1 MACKGSGVQIP
12 LSPLMKY
19 IANPVIEEGWTSSFM
34 PDLTGKKYLITGGT
48 SGLGLEA
55 AKALVAKGAHVTIT
69 ARKEAKGLQA
79 QSLSGAQ
86 RVLSLDLANLES
98 VRTAAAEITEDIDV
112 LICNAG
118 VMVTPFRFTKDGFEL
133 QMGTNHLGHFAF
145 AGLIHNKIK
154 ERLISVASVAHRI
167 GNFGPGTV
175 TSIREKCM
183 GEGAYSPWKAYGASK
198 LANLLFINELERRR
212 LQHGYSF
219 TPLAVH
225 PGFANTRLTR
235 VGPAMAGQP
244 IKERWMGAMTEL
256 VAQSAHDGALPM
268 LYAAS
273 MPGIKGATYY
283 GPRKSFEMRGTP
295 MVVHAKAMAYDQTL
309 ASNLWQVSEELTG
322 VSWENSA
329 HA

>member
-19 IANPVIEEGWTSSFM
+19 IANPVVDEGWTSSFM
-34 PDLTGKKYLITGGT
+34 PDLSGKKYLITGGT
-48 SGLGLEA
+48 SGLGLAA

-69 ARKEAKGLQA
+69 ARKEEKGLRA
-79 QSLSGAQ
+79 QDETGAQ
-86 RVLSLDLANLES
+86 RVLSLNLADLSS
-98 VRTAAAEITEDIDV
+98 VREAAAQIQEDIDV

-118 VMVTPFRFTKDGFEL
+118 VMVTPYRFTKDNFEL
-133 QMGTNHLGHFAF
+133 QMGTNHLGHFAL
-145 AGLIHNKIK
+145 AGLIHHRIK
-154 ERLISVASVAHRI
+154 ERIISVSSVAHRI
-167 GNFGPGTV
+167 GNFGPGTT
-175 TSIREKCM
+175 TSIRKKCL
-183 GEGAYSPWKAYGASK
+183 GEGPYSPWRAYGASK

-219 TPLAVH
+219 IPLAAH

-244 IKERWMGAMTEL
+244 LKERWMGLMTD
-256 VAQSAHDGALPM
+256 AIGQSAHDGALPM

-283 GPRKSFEMRGTP
+283 GPRKWAQMRGTP
-295 MVVHAKAMAYDQTL
+295 MVVHGKAMAYDQTL
-309 ASNLWQVSEELTG
+309 ASNLWNVSEELTG
-322 VSWENSA
+322 VAWENSA